1 MKHGE
6 CFFRQGGVSTDV
18 SHPDYVALL
27 LSYGPP
33 RLLDATPYPVEELVV
48 RCHRGCLGIAGVTGK
63 APRIAETQSISRA

>member
-1 MKHGE
+1 
-6 CFFRQGGVSTDV
+6 
-18 SHPDYVALL
+18 L

-63 APRIAETQSISRA
+63 APRIAETESTPRA